1 MMLRVK
7 KSQVCS
13 IARAFFKVMLEP
25 ECLLGATAL
34 LSGIFS
40 KKNPSQTGLS
50 KTEQLRLQNVNLT
63 VVEIHFKK

>member
-1 MMLRVK
+1 MLKTK

-13 IARAFFKVMLEP
+13 IARASFKVMLEL
-25 ECLLGATAL
+25 ECLLGVTAL

-40 KKNPSQTGLS
+40 KKNPSKTGLS

-63 VVEIHFKK
+63 VVEIHLKK